1 MSSSSSSSSDVLAAL
16 IRLAN
21 SLKELNDQAS
31 ANQLSHYRH
40 LPPAVV
46 HALDLMDQGA
56 AVVEATATK
65 YTLVGQQQQEQ
76 QTAVV
81 LSQMATELLQGCQL
95 VATAALVICDGNVGK
110 ADGTNS
116 LGCAQP
122 FRAHVKRTARSIVGA
137 VQNLVQIFV
146 DREQVPEGERENQD
160 LNAAQRTGVVWDACQ
175 KVLQK
180 QMPRGNRT
188 AFRRDW
194 MIYQRDCQ
202 DTLEEFQALYDEGP
216 VEGDSGELSSGD
228 HDAPERYTKKELPV
242 VQACLYIIK
251 SSRGSLKVTVT
262 ACEAVGAV
270 VDNLQQQ
277 ANGSSNDVGCAGR
290 LQWIAAIH
298 DLVRLV
304 GEGVTDFGSVLYPPL
319 SVDTLTAEINRQATA
334 VYNLVS
340 FILDATV
347 TTGPPSSTL
356 ELPAEVTDLAG
367 KIHAAIQMRQEEALK
382 GIAALQ

>member
-1 MSSSSSSSSDVLAAL
+1 MSSSSSSSDVLAAL

-46 HALDLMDQGA
+46 HALDLLDQGA

-65 YTLVGQQQQEQ
+65 YTLVGQQEQEQ
-76 QTAVV
+76 QAAVV
-81 LSQMATELLQGCQL
+81 LSLMATELLQGCQL
-95 VATAALVICDGNVGK
+95 VATAALVICDGNVGT
-110 ADGTNS
+110 ANATNS

-146 DREQVPEGERENQD
+146 DRERVPAGERVNQD

-216 VEGDSGELSSGD
+216 VEGDSGELTNGDD
-228 HDAPERYTKKELPV
+228 HDTTERYTKKELPV

-270 VDNLQQQ
+270 VDTLQQ
-277 ANGSSNDVGCAGR
+277 ADGSSDDVDCAGR
-290 LQWIAAIH
+290 LKWIAAVH
-298 DLVRLV
+298 DLARLV

-319 SVDTLTAEINRQATA
+319 SVDTLTAEVNRQATA
-334 VYNLVS
+334 ICNSVS

-356 ELPAEVTDLAG
+356 ELPAEVTELAG